1 MINPDSPQANLCF
14 HVTCSI
20 PNTFLAPITAD
31 ITSIAVNPTLI
42 IIPTPDVV
50 SNCLA
55 PDSNPLTPALAAA
68 SAPPSIAFLANF
80 SPT

>member
-31 ITSIAVNPTLI
+31 ITSIAVNPTLT